1 MNFKKRKLYVLS
13 FALLV
18 FIVYSFYSSFHKNEM
33 VRAHGVLTTVNENS
47 STDYETA
54 IFSGGCFWSMEAIF
68 EKLDGVLRVESGYT
82 GGHKEN
88 PTYEEVGSQTTGHL
102 ESVEVR
108 YNPNQ
113 ITYDELLQVFWR
125 NVDPTDADG
134 QFVDRG
140 NEYQSAIFYNS
151 NKQKELAEAS
161 RDALAESKRFEQ
173 PIVTKISAASTFY
186 RAEEEH
192 QDYYKKNPISYKINE
207 FGSGRDSFLDK
218 TWGNER
224 VVKIPAKIGLNKDF
238 NKMEKLKSLTKLQ
251 YDVTQ
256 NDRDEQPF
264 KNEYWNNKEEGI
276 YVDIVSGEPL
286 FSSKDKFDA
295 GTGWPSFTKPLEPN
309 NIIFKEK
316 TDFFSVTT
324 QVRSRNADS
333 FLGDVFKDGPQ
344 PTGLRFCM
352 NSAALQFVPATELE
366 KRGYGAY
373 ADQFN
378 GQKS

>member
-1 MNFKKRKLYVLS
+1 
-13 FALLV
+13 
-18 FIVYSFYSSFHKNEM
+18 M